1 MITAHGADAISEY
14 NEVYTSLICNILN
27 WELGTASLLTGGV
40 RSLMLSRGFDS
51 TKDDKIITEFR
62 KQLEFLARFLV

>member
-1 MITAHGADAISEY
+1 VITAHGADAISEY
-14 NEVYTSLICNILN
+14 NEVYTSLICNVLN
-27 WELGTASLLTGGV
+27 WELGTASLLTDGV